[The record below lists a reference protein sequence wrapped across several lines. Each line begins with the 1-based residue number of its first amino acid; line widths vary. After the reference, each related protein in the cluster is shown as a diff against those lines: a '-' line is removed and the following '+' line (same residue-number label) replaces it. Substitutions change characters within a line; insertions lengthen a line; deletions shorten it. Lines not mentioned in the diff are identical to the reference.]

1 MNKCCIHFSSL
12 VHYHITTTSQ
22 VFLAYCGI
30 IYYHT
35 LNKICVKV
43 FESSIEPVLSL
54 FLFAKSSMSSCKGI
68 IKREGIINM
77 QFTIKMCYN
86 IDNIPYINPIYI
98 QYIPVCSVVCCV
110 LSS

>member
-1 MNKCCIHFSSL
+1 
-12 VHYHITTTSQ
+12 
-22 VFLAYCGI
+22 
-30 IYYHT
+30 
-35 LNKICVKV
+35 
-43 FESSIEPVLSL
+43 
-54 FLFAKSSMSSCKGI
+54 MSSCKGI